1 MKSYAQ
7 IDQLMTPDLPELRTA
22 ASTSKRARKKLWSGY
37 IISLVLSDI
46 VMIQLAFMLSYF
58 IRFDLSLSI
67 FQLDAASSQL
77 FYQAISILITPVWII
92 VFAIVGLYNKQ
103 NLLGGTQ
110 EYALVFRGAT
120 INLVVFMMLSFL
132 EPNLIIARA
141 WLLLTWGSSFFLVAL
156 SRFWLRRVIYAL
168 RRRGYF
174 LSPAIIIGAN
184 NEGITLARQLINW
197 PTSGLAVLGFVDK
210 KFRPGTRVEG
220 HLKVLGSHD
229 KLHDIVERY
238 NVGDIILASSA
249 ITSRD
254 SQLEIFKHY
263 GFKDDVNV
271 RMSSGIYEI
280 ITTGLSVKEFA
291 YVPLVGVNKVRL
303 SGTDQVLK
311 MVMEFS
317 LLIPALVILF
327 PVFII
332 ISILIKLD
340 SHGPVFHRRRV
351 MGVNGRQFD
360 AFKFRT
366 MHVDGDK
373 ILNEYPEL
381 LVELQKYY
389 KIIGDPRVTRVG
401 RFLRRFSIDELPQLI
416 NVFKLDMA
424 LVGPRMISP
433 EEMRNYNQ
441 WGINLLTVRPG
452 LTGLW
457 QVSGRS
463 DLDYEDRVRLD
474 MHYIRNW
481 SIWQDLQLILRTVP
495 VVLKGKGAY

>member
-1 MKSYAQ
+1 MKLSVRVDDFISSEDPGVHTAVRTSLHRRK
-7 IDQLMTPDLPELRTA
+7 QLWL
-22 ASTSKRARKKLWSGY
+22 GY
-37 IISLVLSDI
+37 ICALIFSDFLMILLS
-46 VMIQLAFMLSYF
+46 FFLSYF
-58 IRFDLSLSI
+58 IRFNLSLSI
-67 FQLDAASSQL
+67 FQLDAGSSEIFYRTVSGL
-77 FYQAISILITPVWII
+77 FTPVWLI
-92 VFAIVGLYNKQ
+92 VFAIIGLYNRQ

-120 INLVVFMMLSFL
+120 ISLLLFAIMSFL
-132 EPNLIIARA
+132 ETHLIISRG
-141 WLLLTWGSSFFLVAL
+141 WLLLAWVFSFLFVAT
-156 SRFWLRRVIYAL
+156 SRFWLRRVVYAL

-184 NEGITLARQLINW
+184 NEGISLARQLLNW

-210 KFRPGTRVEG
+210 KFRPGTMIEG
-220 HLKVLGSHD
+220 RLQVLGSLD

-249 ITSRD
+249 ITSHD
-254 SQLEIFKHY
+254 SHLDIFQQY
-263 GFKDDVNV
+263 GFNNDVDV

-291 YVPLVGVNKVRL
+291 YIPLVGVNKVRL
-303 SGTDQVLK
+303 SGIDQALK
-311 MVMEFS
+311 ILLEFS
-317 LLIPALVILF
+317 LLIPALIILF
-327 PVFII
+327 PIFII
-332 ISILIKLD
+332 ISIVIKLD
-340 SHGPVFHRRRV
+340 SPGPIFYRRRV

-366 MHVDGDK
+366 MRVDGDN
-373 ILNEYPEL
+373 ILRGYPDL

-389 KIIGDPRVTRVG
+389 KIVDDPRVTKVG
-401 RFLRRFSIDELPQLI
+401 RFLRRFSIDELPQLF
-416 NVFKLDMA
+416 NVLKFDMS

-433 EEMRNYNQ
+433 EEMENYSQ
-441 WGINLLTVRPG
+441 WGLNLLTVRPG

-474 MHYIRNW
+474 MYYIRNW
-481 SIWQDLQLILRTVP
+481 SIWQDIQLILRTIP
-495 VVLKGKGAY
+495 VVIKGKGAY

>member
-1 MKSYAQ
+1 MKLSVRVDDFLSSENPGVHTAVRTSLHRRK
-7 IDQLMTPDLPELRTA
+7 QLWL
-22 ASTSKRARKKLWSGY
+22 GY
-37 IISLVLSDI
+37 ICALVFSDFLMILLSFLISYL
-46 VMIQLAFMLSYF
+46 
-58 IRFDLSLSI
+58 IRFNLSLSI
-67 FQLDAASSQL
+67 FHLDAGSSEIFYRTVAGL
-77 FYQAISILITPVWII
+77 FTPVWII
-92 VFAIVGLYNKQ
+92 VFAIIGLYNRQ

-120 INLVVFMMLSFL
+120 ISLLLFVIMSFL
-132 EPNLIIARA
+132 EPNLIIARG
-141 WLLLTWGSSFFLVAL
+141 WLLLAWGFSFLFVAT

-184 NEGITLARQLINW
+184 NEGISLARQLLNW

-210 KFRPGTRVEG
+210 KFRPGTMVVG
-220 HLKVLGSHD
+220 HLRVLGSLD

-249 ITSRD
+249 ITSHD
-254 SQLEIFKHY
+254 SHLDIFQQY
-263 GFKDDVNV
+263 GFTDDVDV

-291 YVPLVGVNKVRL
+291 YIPLVGVNKVRL
-303 SGTDQVLK
+303 SGIDQALK
-311 MVMEFS
+311 MLLEFS
-317 LLIPALVILF
+317 LLIPALIILL
-327 PVFII
+327 PIFII
-332 ISILIKLD
+332 ISIVIKLD
-340 SHGPVFHRRRV
+340 SPGPIFYRRRV

-366 MHVDGDK
+366 MCVDGDK
-373 ILNEYPEL
+373 ILRGYPDL

-389 KIIGDPRVTRVG
+389 KIVDDPRVTKVG
-401 RFLRRFSIDELPQLI
+401 WFLRRFSIDELPQLF
-416 NVFKLDMA
+416 NVLKFDMA

-433 EEMRNYNQ
+433 EEMENYSQ
-441 WGINLLTVRPG
+441 WGLNLLTVRPG

-463 DLDYEDRVRLD
+463 DLEYEDRVRLD
-474 MHYIRNW
+474 MYYIRNW
-481 SIWQDLQLILRTVP
+481 SIWQDIQLILRTIP
-495 VVLKGKGAY
+495 VVMKGKGAY